1 MIGQCETSKEGSLGV
16 SILLHDACSHHR
28 QNGNYPSPPHIA
40 GYLDTG
46 HAVRDCISRRQR
58 YANRRPAWP
67 SVDISVVK
75 VGSSML
81 TRLLPWMLQPEIED
95 PLVLLLQ
102 GSLSPFNFTD
112 QSIPQDLLI
121 RVLGLLECVNEFL
134 VLGKGNGNT
143 LEVSSELS
151 LGESLFLSSSSLAE
165 AASNSFLCLT
175 AFAVARAFFVFRAFF
190 ILALGSG
197 GIGGMRGLV
206 RRSSLL
212 SSRDGLHG
220 HIPVPQYAIRSQ
232 QHAIEIHARLQ
243 RG

>member
-1 MIGQCETSKEGSLGV
+1 
-16 SILLHDACSHHR
+16 
-28 QNGNYPSPPHIA
+28 
-40 GYLDTG
+40 
-46 HAVRDCISRRQR
+46 
-58 YANRRPAWP
+58 
-67 SVDISVVK
+67 
-75 VGSSML
+75 
-81 TRLLPWMLQPEIED
+81 MLQPEIED

-102 GSLSPFNFTD
+102 GSLSPFNFND
-112 QSIPQDLLI
+112 QSIPQVLLI

-143 LEVSSELS
+143 LPPQPEVSSELS

-212 SSRDGLHG
+212 SSRTLYSRDGLHG